1 MGGQLELVLLKHNHP
16 PSSLWEKLWLKQE
29 FIFDLIKNDD
39 FQKKILMLKQNVF
52 SLALITLAAFMF
64 REYSPQSTPGS
75 QGIVN
80 V

>member
-39 FQKKILMLKQNVF
+39 FQKKNFNVKTKCLF
-52 SLALITLAAFMF
+52 
-64 REYSPQSTPGS
+64 PGFDNL
-75 QGIVN
+75 GGLHV
-80 V
+80 